1 MKNGTLSDVWI
12 ETLLKPENEIER
24 TILKDPS
31 FRNGLM
37 WGKPR
42 FGHPEGKII
51 YHIREVLDNID
62 KLSIPPKQ
70 RMQLRIITF
79 AHDTFKCNEDKS
91 GNPRDW
97 SKHHAVYARKF
108 LERYTNDLTILSITE
123 LHDEAYYCW
132 RNIHLYGK
140 AEFGKKQLEQLL
152 SQLGENLQL
161 YYLFFKCDTK
171 TGDKNQAP
179 LKWFEKTVK
188 QINIVDI

>member
-12 ETLLKPENEIER
+12 EALLKPENELEK
-24 TILKDPS
+24 TILKDSS
-31 FRNGLM
+31 FRKGLL

-42 FGHPEGKII
+42 FGHPEGKIV

-62 KLSIPPKQ
+62 KLSISSEQ
-70 RMQLRIITF
+70 RIQLRIIAF
-79 AHDTFKCNEDKS
+79 VHDTFKCSEDKS

-108 LERYTNDLTILSITE
+108 LEKYINDPAILIVTA
-123 LHDEAYYCW
+123 LHDEAYYSW
-132 RNIHLYGK
+132 RQIHLYGK
-140 AEFGKKQLEQLL
+140 AELGKNQLEKLFVD
-152 SQLGENLQL
+152 LGESIQL
-161 YYLFFKCDTK
+161 YYLFFKCDTQ

-188 QINIVDI
+188 LIEIVEF